1 MMKRKPDYIHSVRRS
16 DGLKQTIALT
26 HHHGR
31 SVKATV
37 VCEPEDTYDRE
48 FGEKLADKKL
58 DMRLNVIKRKEVMA
72 ETSALLDAKEAYEEA
87 LAYINKQIKKNNE
100 YHDTL
105 VGEYDAMAA
114 EYADMVEN
122 GPTGEA

>member
-1 MMKRKPDYIHSVRRS
+1 M
-16 DGLKQTIALT
+16 
-26 HHHGR
+26 
-31 SVKATV
+31 
-37 VCEPEDTYDRE
+37 
-48 FGEKLADKKL
+48 
-58 DMRLNVIKRKEVMA
+58 IKRKEVTA

-87 LAYINKQIKKNNE
+87 LDYINKQIQKNNE

-114 EYADMVEN
+114 EYADIVEN

>member
-1 MMKRKPDYIHSVRRS
+1 MKREPDYIHSVRRS

-26 HHHGR
+26 HHHGK

-37 VCEPEDTYDRE
+37 VCDHEDTYDRE
-48 FGEKLADKKL
+48 FGEKLAYKKL
-58 DMRLNVIKRKEVMA
+58 DMRLNVVKRKEVMA

-87 LAYINKQIKKNNE
+87 LYYINKQIQKNTE

-105 VGEYDAMAA
+105 VVEYDAMAA
-114 EYADMVEN
+114 EYADIVEN